1 MSVCAFGFGY
11 FISVT
16 SVSSR
21 RKSTPRHFYCRF
33 IPNRSNLDLE
43 TSHHLLLNT
52 ENMDPVTGCMSPNSA
67 DLRRKMSEALNNGQV
82 PSDAKILSFKQKA
95 PVAKEGIV

>member
-1 MSVCAFGFGY
+1 MLPFDYYLCISFFVVAF
-11 FISVT
+11 
-16 SVSSR
+16 
-21 RKSTPRHFYCRF
+21 RF

-43 TSHHLLLNT
+43 TSHHLLLNS

-95 PVAKEGIV
+95 PAAKEGKNFKKNLD